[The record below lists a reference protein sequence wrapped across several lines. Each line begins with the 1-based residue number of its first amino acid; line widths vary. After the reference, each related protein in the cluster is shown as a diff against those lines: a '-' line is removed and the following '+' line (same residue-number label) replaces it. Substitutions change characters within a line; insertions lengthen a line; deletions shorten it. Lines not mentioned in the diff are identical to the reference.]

1 MKFNVNKLNNWFIT
15 NTDEDVKKF
24 ILKFITLASFKTN
37 NYFDKY
43 EQKIYLFDIGCV
55 EIENDDYD
63 DDFDDFMVIN
73 LGLIKTLQPDLKK
86 TILKILSKYFFTDDS
101 STEFMDSL
109 LDELKIFIPYKDYST
124 IIRKQKLEKLHSL
137 CTNY

>member
-43 EQKIYLFDIGCV
+43 EQKIYLFDTGCV